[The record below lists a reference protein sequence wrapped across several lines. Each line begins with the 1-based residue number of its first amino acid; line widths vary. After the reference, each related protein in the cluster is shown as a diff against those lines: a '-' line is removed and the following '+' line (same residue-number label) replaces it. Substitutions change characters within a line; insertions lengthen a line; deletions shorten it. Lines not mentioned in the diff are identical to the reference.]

1 MSEPL
6 RIIHGPFGRVAL
18 LLLDKSMVLHAH
30 RVSHVIFKE
39 GGPDIQFGVRNRE
52 YVLSDKNVLLVNAWE
67 PHFYEH
73 RPQSQSTV
81 LLALYLEPDWLR
93 DVDRRFAYSIHPRF
107 FPSSSVLLQG
117 KLSRLHSDLL
127 DILTDREGRSL
138 EAVQGLIAD
147 MAGEL
152 VGRSPQG
159 SVLSAAG
166 LVGGIAYDIRIRHAI
181 EAMKQVRGLT
191 PDFDDLAQKVGL
203 SRPHFFHLF
212 HKQTGM
218 TPATFSSMLRMDL
231 SIESVSQQEMALQD
245 IALDLGFDS
254 PGNFTRFFVRQQGV
268 TPSQYR
274 RSVQYVPGEGW

>member
-6 RIIHGPFGRVAL
+6 RVIHGPFGRVAL

-39 GGPDIQFGVRNRE
+39 GGPDIQFGIRNRE
-52 YVLSDKNVLLVNAWE
+52 HVLSDKNVLLVNAWE

-73 RPQSQSTV
+73 HPQSQPTV

-93 DVDRRFAYSIHPRF
+93 EVDRRFAYSVHPRF
-107 FPSSSVLLQG
+107 FPWSSVPVQG
-117 KLSRLHSDLL
+117 KLSRLHGDLL
-127 DILTDREGRSL
+127 DILTDREGQSL
-138 EAVQGLIAD
+138 HAVQGLVAD
-147 MAGEL
+147 MTGEL
-152 VGRSPQG
+152 VGGSPRSNELSGAG
-159 SVLSAAG
+159 S
-166 LVGGIAYDIRIRHAI
+166 VGGIAYDIRIRRAI
-181 EAMKQVRGLT
+181 EAMKQVRGIA
-191 PDFDDLAQKVGL
+191 PDFDDLAQTVGL

-231 SIESVSQQEMALQD
+231 SIETVSQHEMALQD
-245 IALDLGFDS
+245 VALNLGFDS

-274 RSVQYVPGEGW
+274 RSVQFVTAQGR

>member
-39 GGPDIQFGVRNRE
+39 GGPDIQFGIRKRE
-52 YVLSDKNVLLVNAWE
+52 HVLSDKNVLLVNAWE

-73 RPQSQSTV
+73 RPQSQPTV

-107 FPSSSVLLQG
+107 FPRSSVPVQR
-117 KLSRLHSDLL
+117 KLDRLHTDLL
-127 DILTDREGRSL
+127 DILTDREGQSL
-138 EAVQGLIAD
+138 QAVQGLIAD
-147 MAGEL
+147 MTGEL
-152 VGRSPQG
+152 VGISPRRNE
-159 SVLSAAG
+159 LSAAG
-166 LVGGIAYDIRIRHAI
+166 SVGGIAYDIRIRRAI
-181 EAMKQVRGLT
+181 DAMKQVRGIP
-191 PDFDDLAQKVGL
+191 PDFDDLAQTVGL

-231 SIESVSQQEMALQD
+231 SIEGVSQHEMALQD

-254 PGNFTRFFVRQQGV
+254 PGNFTRFFARQQGV

-274 RSVQYVPGEGW
+274 QNVQFVTVQGR

>member
-30 RVSHVIFKE
+30 RVSHIIFKE
-39 GGPDIQFGVRNRE
+39 GGPGIRFGIRNRE
-52 YVLSDKNVLLVNAWE
+52 HVLSDKNVLLVNAWE

-73 RPQSQSTV
+73 RPQSQPTV

-93 DVDRRFAYSIHPRF
+93 EVDRRFAFSIHPRF
-107 FPSSSVLLQG
+107 FPRSSVPVEG
-117 KLSRLHSDLL
+117 KLSRLHTDLL
-127 DILTDREGRSL
+127 DILTDREGQSL
-138 EAVQGLIAD
+138 PALEGLIAD
-147 MAGEL
+147 MTGEL
-152 VGRSPQG
+152 VGISPRRNE
-159 SVLSAAG
+159 LSAAG
-166 LVGGIAYDIRIRHAI
+166 SVGGIAYDIRIRRAI
-181 EAMKQVRGLT
+181 DAMKQVRGIQ
-191 PDFDDLAQKVGL
+191 PDFDDLAQMVGL

-231 SIESVSQQEMALQD
+231 SIEGVSQHETALRD

-274 RSVQYVPGEGW
+274 QNVQFVTKRGR

>member
-18 LLLDKSMVLHAH
+18 LLLDKSMALHAH

-39 GGPDIQFGVRNRE
+39 GGPDIRFGIRNRE
-52 YVLSDKNVLLVNAWE
+52 HVLSDKNALLVNAWE

-73 RPQSQSTV
+73 RPQSQPTV

-93 DVDRRFAYSIHPRF
+93 EVDRRFAYSIHPRF
-107 FPSSSVLLQG
+107 FPRSSVPMQG
-117 KLSRLHSDLL
+117 KLGRLHTDLL
-127 DILTDREGRSL
+127 DILTDREGQSL
-138 EAVQGLIAD
+138 EAVQGLIAE
-147 MAGEL
+147 MTGEL
-152 VGRSPQG
+152 VGVSPRRNE
-159 SVLSAAG
+159 LSAAG
-166 LVGGIAYDIRIRHAI
+166 TVGGIAYDIRIRRAI
-181 EAMKQVRGLT
+181 EAMKQVRGIP
-191 PDFDDLAQKVGL
+191 PDFDDLAQTVGL

-231 SIESVSQQEMALQD
+231 SIESVSQHEMALQNV
-245 IALDLGFDS
+245 ALDLGFDS
-254 PGNFTRFFVRQQGV
+254 PGNFTRFFARQQGV

-274 RSVQYVPGEGW
+274 RNVQFVTAQGR

>member
-39 GGPDIQFGVRNRE
+39 GGPDIQFGVRNHE
-52 YVLSDKNVLLVNAWE
+52 HVLSDKNVLLVNAWE
-67 PHFYEH
+67 PHFYDH
-73 RPQSQSTV
+73 RPQSQPTV

-93 DVDRRFAYSIHPRF
+93 NVDRRFAYSVHPRF
-107 FPSSSVLLQG
+107 FPMPSVSMQG
-117 KLSRLHSDLL
+117 KLSRLHTDLL
-127 DILTDREGRSL
+127 DILSDREGQSL
-138 EAVQGLIAD
+138 EAVEGLIAD
-147 MAGEL
+147 LTGEL
-152 VGRSPQG
+152 VGMSPQRNEL
-159 SVLSAAG
+159 SVAG
-166 LVGGIAYDIRIRHAI
+166 LVGGIAYDIRIRRAI
-181 EAMKQVRGLT
+181 DAMKQVRGIP
-191 PDFDDLAQKVGL
+191 PDFDDLAQMVGL

-212 HKQTGM
+212 RKQTGM

-231 SIESVSQQEMALQD
+231 SIGSVSQQQMALQD
-245 IALDLGFDS
+245 IAADLGFDS

-274 RSVQYVPGEGW
+274 HNVQFVSGEGR

>member
-6 RIIHGPFGRVAL
+6 RIIHGTFGRVAL

-39 GGPDIQFGVRNRE
+39 GGPDIQFGIRKCE
-52 YVLSDKNVLLVNAWE
+52 HVLSDKNVLLVNAWE

-73 RPQSQSTV
+73 RPQSQPTV

-107 FPSSSVLLQG
+107 FLRSSVPVQG
-117 KLSRLHSDLL
+117 KLSRLHTDLL
-127 DILTDREGRSL
+127 DILTDREGQSL
-138 EAVQGLIAD
+138 QAVHGLIAD
-147 MAGEL
+147 MTGEL
-152 VGRSPQG
+152 VGISPRSNE
-159 SVLSAAG
+159 LSAAG
-166 LVGGIAYDIRIRHAI
+166 FVGGIAYDIRIRRAI
-181 EAMKQVRGLT
+181 DAMKQVRGIP
-191 PDFDDLAQKVGL
+191 PDFDDLAQTVGL

-231 SIESVSQQEMALQD
+231 SIEGVSQHEMALRD

-274 RSVQYVPGEGW
+274 QNVQFVTGQGR

>member
-6 RIIHGPFGRVAL
+6 RIIHGTFGRVAL

-39 GGPDIQFGVRNRE
+39 GGPDIQFGIRKCE
-52 YVLSDKNVLLVNAWE
+52 HVLSDKNVLLVNAWE

-73 RPQSQSTV
+73 RPQSQPTV

-107 FPSSSVLLQG
+107 FLRSSVPVQG
-117 KLSRLHSDLL
+117 KLSRLHTDLL
-127 DILTDREGRSL
+127 DILTDREGQSL
-138 EAVQGLIAD
+138 QAVHGLIAD
-147 MAGEL
+147 MTGEL
-152 VGRSPQG
+152 VGISPRSNE
-159 SVLSAAG
+159 LSAAG
-166 LVGGIAYDIRIRHAI
+166 SVGGIAYDIRIRRAI
-181 EAMKQVRGLT
+181 DAMKQVRGIP
-191 PDFDDLAQKVGL
+191 PDFDDLAQTVGL

-231 SIESVSQQEMALQD
+231 SIEGVSQHEMALRD

-274 RSVQYVPGEGW
+274 QNVQFVTGQGR

>member
-1 MSEPL
+1 
-6 RIIHGPFGRVAL
+6 VAL

-39 GGPDIQFGVRNRE
+39 GGPDIQFGIRKCE
-52 YVLSDKNVLLVNAWE
+52 HVLSDKNVLLVNAWE

-73 RPQSQSTV
+73 RPQSQPTV

-107 FPSSSVLLQG
+107 FPRSSVPVQG
-117 KLSRLHSDLL
+117 KLSRLHTDLL
-127 DILTDREGRSL
+127 DILTDREGQSL
-138 EAVQGLIAD
+138 QAVHGLIAD
-147 MAGEL
+147 MTGEL
-152 VGRSPQG
+152 VGISPRSNE
-159 SVLSAAG
+159 LSAAG
-166 LVGGIAYDIRIRHAI
+166 SVGGIAYDIRIRRAI
-181 EAMKQVRGLT
+181 DAMKQVRGIP
-191 PDFDDLAQKVGL
+191 PDFDDLAQTVGL

-231 SIESVSQQEMALQD
+231 SIEGVSQHEMALRD

-274 RSVQYVPGEGW
+274 QNVQFVTGQGR

>member
-39 GGPDIQFGVRNRE
+39 GGPDIQFGIRNRE
-52 YVLSDKNVLLVNAWE
+52 HVLSDKNVLLVNAWE

-73 RPQSQSTV
+73 HPQSQPTV

-93 DVDRRFAYSIHPRF
+93 EVDRRFAYSVHPRF
-107 FPSSSVLLQG
+107 FPWSSVPVQG
-117 KLSRLHSDLL
+117 KLSRLHGDLL
-127 DILTDREGRSL
+127 DILTDREGQSL
-138 EAVQGLIAD
+138 HAVQGLVAD
-147 MAGEL
+147 MTGEL
-152 VGRSPQG
+152 VGGSPRSNELSGAG
-159 SVLSAAG
+159 S
-166 LVGGIAYDIRIRHAI
+166 VGGIAYDIRIRRAI
-181 EAMKQVRGLT
+181 EAMKQVRGIAA
-191 PDFDDLAQKVGL
+191 DFDDLAQTVGL

-231 SIESVSQQEMALQD
+231 SIETVSQHEMALQD
-245 IALDLGFDS
+245 VALNQGFDS
-254 PGNFTRFFVRQQGV
+254 PGNFTRFFARQQGV

-274 RSVQYVPGEGW
+274 RSVQFVTAKGR

>member
-52 YVLSDKNVLLVNAWE
+52 HVLSDRNVLLVNAWE

-73 RPQSQSTV
+73 RPQSQPTV

-107 FPSSSVLLQG
+107 FPRPSVLLQG
-117 KLSRLHSDLL
+117 KLGRLHADLL
-127 DILTDREGRSL
+127 DILTDREGQSL
-138 EAVQGLIAD
+138 QAVQGLIAE
-147 MAGEL
+147 MTGEL
-152 VGRSPQG
+152 VGRSTQ
-159 SVLSAAG
+159 SNELLAAG
-166 LVGGIAYDIRIRHAI
+166 SVGGIAYDVRIRRAI
-181 EAMKQVRGLT
+181 DAMKQVRGTT
-191 PDFDDLAQKVGL
+191 PDFDELAKAVGL

-212 HKQTGM
+212 RKQTGM
-218 TPATFSSMLRMDL
+218 TPATFSGMLRMDL
-231 SIESVSQQEMALQD
+231 SIESVSQHETPLQD
-245 IALDLGFDS
+245 IAFELGFDS
-254 PGNFTRFFVRQQGV
+254 PGNFTRFFARQQGV

-274 RSVQYVPGEGW
+274 RNVQFVNG

>member
-52 YVLSDKNVLLVNAWE
+52 HVLSDKNVLLVNAWE

-73 RPQSQSTV
+73 RPQAQPTV

-93 DVDRRFAYSIHPRF
+93 DVDRRFAYSIHPCF
-107 FPSSSVLLQG
+107 FPRPSVPVQG
-117 KLSRLHSDLL
+117 KLGRLHTELL

-138 EAVQGLIAD
+138 QAVQGLIAD
-147 MAGEL
+147 MTGEL
-152 VGRSPQG
+152 VGMSPRRNE
-159 SVLSAAG
+159 LSAAG
-166 LVGGIAYDIRIRHAI
+166 SVGGIAYDIRIRHAI
-181 EAMKQVRGLT
+181 DALKQIRGMP
-191 PDFDDLAQKVGL
+191 PDFDDLAQTVGL

-212 HKQTGM
+212 RKQTGV

-231 SIESVSQQEMALQD
+231 AIESVSQYETALQD
-245 IALDLGFDS
+245 IAFDLGFDS
-254 PGNFTRFFVRQQGV
+254 PGNFTRFFARQQGV

-274 RSVQYVPGEGW
+274 HNVQFVAG

>member
-39 GGPDIQFGVRNRE
+39 GGPDIPFGIRNRE
-52 YVLSDKNVLLVNAWE
+52 HVLSDKNVLLVNAWE

-73 RPQSQSTV
+73 HPQSQPTV

-107 FPSSSVLLQG
+107 FPRPSVPVQG
-117 KLSRLHSDLL
+117 KLGRLHADLL
-127 DILTDREGRSL
+127 DILTDREGQSL
-138 EAVQGLIAD
+138 QAVQGLIAD
-147 MAGEL
+147 MTGEL
-152 VGRSPQG
+152 VGVSPRRNE
-159 SVLSAAG
+159 LSAAG
-166 LVGGIAYDIRIRHAI
+166 SVGGIAYDIRIRHAI
-181 EAMKQVRGLT
+181 EAMKQVRGIA
-191 PDFDDLAQKVGL
+191 PDFDDLAQTVGL

-231 SIESVSQQEMALQD
+231 SIETVSQHEMALQD
-245 IALDLGFDS
+245 VALDLGFDS
-254 PGNFTRFFVRQQGV
+254 PGNFTRFFARQQGV

-274 RSVQYVPGEGW
+274 RNVQFVTAQG